1 MPPRFGTDG
10 VRGEAHVELTTGFV
24 HALGRAVAR
33 VLGTTD
39 PYLTARDT
47 RESGPALEAALAAGL
62 TAEGATVASCGVL
75 PTPGLAGL
83 AADRGAPGA
92 MVSAS
97 HNPWRDNGVKVFARG
112 GTKVSDAQQAAIEA
126 ELDALLASGT
136 ADVEASPPAPAPAA
150 ADDYVTRI
158 VGSLDGRRLDG
169 LSVVLDCGHGA
180 AYAVAPRALRALGA
194 TVRVLN
200 DAPDGRNINDGC
212 GSTDPSALARAVVED
227 GADAGLAF
235 DGDADRIVMVDATGA
250 IVDGDD
256 ILAVLALDLAARDAL
271 PARSIA
277 TTVMANLGLRR
288 ALAEHGIDVVETPVG
303 DRAVRAAMDER
314 GLALGGEQSG
324 HIILGSLATTGDG
337 TLTGLAV
344 LDVMARSGRPLADL
358 AAVVVKAPQVLRNVR
373 VADRD
378 GLDAAAAF
386 WAEVGAAEAALGS
399 DGRVLVR
406 PSGTEPVVRVMVEA
420 IAPGVAEATADRL
433 VAALTAALGPA

>member
-10 VRGEAHVELTTGFV
+10 VRGEAHVDLTTGFV

-33 VLGTTD
+33 VLGTAD

-62 TAEGATVASCGVL
+62 AAEGAAVASCGVL

-83 AADRGAPGA
+83 AATRGMPGA

-112 GTKVSDAQQAAIEA
+112 GTKVSDEQQAAIET
-126 ELDALLASGT
+126 ELDAVLAAG
-136 ADVEASPPAPAPAA
+136 SPEVDGPPPPSAPAA
-150 ADDYVTRI
+150 ADDYVARL
-158 VGSLDGRRLDG
+158 VRSLDGRRLEG
-169 LSVVLDCGHGA
+169 LSVVVDCGHGA

-194 TVRVLN
+194 TVHVLN

-212 GSTDPSALARAVVED
+212 GSTDPGALARTVVES
-227 GADAGLAF
+227 GADAGLAL
-235 DGDADRIVMVDATGA
+235 DGDADRIVMVDARGA
-250 IVDGDD
+250 IVDGDE

-271 PARSIA
+271 RHRAIA

-288 ALAEHGIDVVETPVG
+288 ALAAHDIEVVETPVG
-303 DRAVRAAMDER
+303 DRAVKAAMDQR
-314 GLALGGEQSG
+314 GLVLGGEQSG
-324 HIILGSLATTGDG
+324 HIILGALATTGDG
-337 TLTGLAV
+337 TLTGIAV
-344 LDVMARSGRPLADL
+344 LDVVARSGLPLDVL
-358 AAVVVKAPQVLRNVR
+358 AREVQRAPQVLRNVR

-378 GLDAAAAF
+378 GLEQAAAF
-386 WAEVGAAEAALGS
+386 WAEVAAVQADLGD

-420 IAPGVAEATADRL
+420 LAPGVADTAADRL
-433 VAALTAALGPA
+433 VAALTAALGTA

>member
-126 ELDALLASGT
+126 ELDTLLASGT
-136 ADVEASPPAPAPAA
+136 ADVEASLPAPAPAA

-235 DGDADRIVMVDATGA
+235 DGDADRIVMIDATGA

-324 HIILGSLATTGDG
+324 HIILGSRATTGDG

-344 LDVMARSGRPLADL
+344 LDVVARSGRPLADL

>member
-1 MPPRFGTDG
+1 MALRFGTDG

-24 HALGRAVAR
+24 HAIGRAVAR
-33 VLGTTD
+33 VLGTAD
-39 PYLTARDT
+39 PFLTARDT
-47 RESGPALEAALAAGL
+47 RESGPVLEAAFAAGL
-62 TAEGATVASCGVL
+62 VAEGATVASCGVL

-83 AADRGAPGA
+83 CDARGAAGA
-92 MVSAS
+92 VVSAS

-126 ELDALLASGT
+126 VLDALVADGIPDLDPPSPVLAPG
-136 ADVEASPPAPAPAA
+136 AE
-150 ADDYVTRI
+150 DDYVTRL
-158 VGSLDGRRLDG
+158 VGSLEGRRLDG
-169 LSVVLDCGHGA
+169 LSVVVDCGHGA
-180 AYAVAPRALRALGA
+180 AYASAPRALRDLGA
-194 TVRVLN
+194 DLRVLN

-212 GSTDPSALARAVVED
+212 GSTDPSALARTVVET
-227 GADAGLAF
+227 GADAGIAL

-250 IVDGDD
+250 IVDGDE

-271 PARSIA
+271 TGGAVA

-288 ALAEHGIDVVETPVG
+288 ALALHDIDVVATPVG

-314 GLALGGEQSG
+314 GLVLGGEQSG

-337 TLTGLAV
+337 TLTGIAV
-344 LDVMARSGRPLADL
+344 LDVLARTGRPLAEL
-358 AAVVVKAPQVLRNVR
+358 AGVVVKAPQVLRNVR
-373 VADRD
+373 VAARD
-378 GLDAAAAF
+378 ALGGATGF
-386 WAEVGAAEAALGS
+386 WAEVAAVEAELGP

-420 IAPGVAEATADRL
+420 VVPGVAEAVADRL